1 MARAAVLQ
9 IPGVNCEYESVRAL
23 EAVGIE
29 GVIVRFNEPA
39 SVLSEFDA
47 YLLPGGFAFQ
57 DRIRAGAVAA
67 KLPAVERI
75 AQESERGKIVLGI
88 CNGAQVLVETG
99 IVPGIRP
106 GRVEVALAPNRAPR
120 RQGYLCRWVWM
131 RGNGGPGRAAFSS
144 TLPLDEAAPL
154 PVAHGEGRFVT
165 ADPDV
170 RTTIEAVTLPGKN
183 LILAE
188 GLGLFRYVAADGSP
202 ATAYPDDP
210 NGSMLQIAGLTNRA
224 GNVLALMPH
233 PERAAQLRHVPLEWP
248 GAWGDRR
255 RAAVGAWEAL
265 EGPGPGRFL
274 FESLARRLGVS
285 AALAGARAGD
295 R

>member
-131 RGNGGPGRAAFSS
+131 RGNDGPGRAAFSS
-144 TLPLDEAAPL
+144 TLPLDQTAPL
-154 PVAHGEGRFVT
+154 PIAHGEGRFVT

-170 RTTIEAVTLPGKN
+170 RNTIEA
-183 LILAE
+183 E
-188 GLGLFRYVAADGSP
+188 GLDLFRYVASDGAP
-202 ATAYPDDP
+202 ASTYPDDP
-210 NGSMLQIAGLTNRA
+210 NGAMLQMAGLTNRA

-233 PERAAQLRHVPLEWP
+233 PERAAQLRHVPLDWP

-255 RAAVGAWEAL
+255 RAAVGNWEAL

-285 AALAGARAGD
+285 ATGVGASAGTGGR
-295 R
+295 

>member
-1 MARAAVLQ
+1 MARVAVLQ

-29 GVIVRFNEPA
+29 AAIVRFNEPA

-75 AQESERGKIVLGI
+75 ARESESGKPVVGI
-88 CNGAQVLVETG
+88 CNGAQVLVEAG
-99 IVPGIRP
+99 LVPGLRP
-106 GRVEVALAPNRAPR
+106 GRVEAALAPNRAPR
-120 RQGYLCRWVWM
+120 RPGYLCRWIRV
-131 RGNGGPGRAAFSS
+131 RAGEGPGRGTFTSALAAG
-144 TLPLDEAAPL
+144 EVVPL
-154 PVAHGEGRFVT
+154 PIAHGEGRFET

-170 RTTIEAVTLPGKN
+170 RAAIEG
-183 LILAE
+183 E
-188 GLGLFRYVAADGSP
+188 GLALLRYVAADGAP
-202 ATAYPDDP
+202 ARAYPDDP
-210 NGSMLQIAGLTNRA
+210 NGSMLQAAGLTNRA

-233 PERAAQLRHVPLEWP
+233 PERAAQLKHVPLDWP
-248 GAWGDRR
+248 GPWGDRR
-255 RAAVGAWEAL
+255 RAAAGRFDAL

-274 FESLARRLGVS
+274 FESLARRLG
-285 AALAGARAGD
+285 AAVPSGAIR
-295 R
+295 

>member
-29 GVIVRFNEPA
+29 ARIVRFNEPS

-47 YLLPGGFAFQ
+47 YVLPGGFAFQ

-99 IVPGIRP
+99 IVPGLRP

-120 RQGYLCRWVWM
+120 RQGYLCRWIHA
-131 RGNGGPGRAAFSS
+131 RGIEGPGRAAFSS
-144 TLPLDEAAPL
+144 TLPLDLATPL
-154 PVAHGEGRFVT
+154 PIAHGEGRFVT
-165 ADPDV
+165 ADPEILA
-170 RTTIEAVTLPGKN
+170 RIE
-183 LILAE
+183 AE
-188 GLGLFRYVAADGSP
+188 GLGLLRYVAADGSV
-202 ATAYPDDP
+202 AKAYPDDP
-210 NGSMLQIAGLTNRA
+210 NGAMLQIAGLTNRA

-248 GAWGDRR
+248 GPWGDHR
-255 RAAVGAWEAL
+255 RAAVGNWEAL
-265 EGPGPGRFL
+265 EGAGPGRFL
-274 FESLARRLGVS
+274 FESLARRLGVRAPEGTAS
-285 AALAGARAGD
+285 EAGGGR
-295 R
+295 